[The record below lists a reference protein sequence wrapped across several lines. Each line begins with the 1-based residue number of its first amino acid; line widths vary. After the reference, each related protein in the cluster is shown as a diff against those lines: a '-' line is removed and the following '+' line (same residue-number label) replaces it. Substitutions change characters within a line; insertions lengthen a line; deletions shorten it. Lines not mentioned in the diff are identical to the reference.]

1 MGRSAT
7 TVSGLPQPGDTW
19 NGRYEI
25 TAELGRGGFGRVYR
39 AWDPLLERDVAIKM
53 LRPSDDFTP
62 TDHQRFRRE
71 TNIAASL
78 EHRNIVTVYDGGERN
93 GLLYLVMRF
102 VAGRDLRYEL
112 AHGPLDEHRAV
123 SVVRQVG
130 AALDYAHAKGLVHR
144 DVKPGNILCLDD
156 SDAVYL
162 ADFGISRRVDQTTD
176 NPVTQGLA
184 PATLAYAAPEQMRT
198 SARVDG
204 RTDVYALGCVLFECL
219 TGRKPFEGEIAEMI
233 TAHLHEAPPRASAVR
248 PGLSRTWDR
257 VIATAMAKDPS
268 DRFRRCA
275 TLAAAAELVLPPPE
289 PPSEPMTATMQMRAG
304 VAAARD
310 EPGTRSGPGDTR
322 RLDRGTT
329 ATERALRSAVDA
341 ARRAV
346 GDVNGTAARTGG
358 AASPPTGAPATGRPA
373 SPGTGS
379 GGTDRPA
386 EPATDRPAEPA
397 TEWPARSTT
406 DRAAPPATGSRA
418 ADQVATAA
426 AEHASAPAADRAAP
440 PRRIT
445 ATTAPVDAP
454 TATGPGGGDTAAEPA
469 GAASPPAAPRRR
481 SLPRPAI
488 LAVVGLPV
496 AVLMISLA
504 WPLVG
509 SGQDPG
515 DPGPEIAGYADPD
528 AAPALDDAQL
538 DLLNAAGVFEKADCR
553 PPNRDPLAGEQVAI
567 ACTGADEAPTRVV
580 FRQFASV
587 DERDAAFASLASAT
601 SDGECRD
608 DRRAT
613 HGYEG
618 ARGPGQVVCAVD
630 SSKAGLSWTV
640 PGAPIMGSAR
650 LDEPAAAGELY
661 DWWADHVERTD
672 G

>member
-1 MGRSAT
+1 
-7 TVSGLPQPGDTW
+7 VSGLPQPGDTW

-78 EHRNIVTVYDGGERN
+78 EHRNIVTVYDGGERD
-93 GLLYLVMRF
+93 GLLFLVMRF
-102 VAGRDLRYEL
+102 VAGQDLRYEL
-112 AHGPLDEHRAV
+112 AQGPLDEHRAV
-123 SVVRQVG
+123 SIVRQVG

-144 DVKPGNILCLDD
+144 DVKPGNILCHAD

-204 RTDVYALGCVLFECL
+204 RTDLYALGCVLFECL

-233 TAHLHEAPPRASAVR
+233 TAHLHEAPPRVSAVR
-248 PGLSRTWDR
+248 PELSRTWDR

-275 TLAAAAELVLPPPE
+275 ALTAAAEFVLPPPE
-289 PPSEPMTATMQMRAG
+289 P
-304 VAAARD
+304 AAATLPAGAEAAAGLD
-310 EPGTRSGPGDTR
+310 EPVARSGPGHTR
-322 RLDRGTT
+322 RLDRGAT
-329 ATERALRSAVDA
+329 ATERAVRSATDA
-341 ARRAV
+341 PPTAA
-346 GDVNGTAARTGG
+346 GDINGTAARTD
-358 AASPPTGAPATGRPA
+358 AAATPPIAMPPAGRAAP
-373 SPGTGS
+373 PGTGS
-379 GGTDRPA
+379 G
-386 EPATDRPAEPA
+386 ATDRDARPATARSAEPA
-397 TEWPARSTT
+397 TERPPAPAT
-406 DRAAPPATGSRA
+406 DGPSPPATGSRVTDQA
-418 ADQVATAA
+418 AAPAGEHAGSPVAGRAGSSGRATAPMSPVRPVA
-426 AEHASAPAADRAAP
+426 VTERAD
-440 PRRIT
+440 
-445 ATTAPVDAP
+445 
-454 TATGPGGGDTAAEPA
+454 GDTSEDPA
-469 GAASPPAAPRRR
+469 GAAPPPAAPQSGPLWR
-481 SLPRPAI
+481 SLPRPAV
-488 LAVVGLPV
+488 LAVVGVLV
-496 AVLMISLA
+496 AALVIWLV

-509 SGQDPG
+509 SGQDGGTG
-515 DPGPEIAGYADPD
+515 DPAVAGD
-528 AAPALDDAQL
+528 AAPDEAAALDDAQL
-538 DLLNAAGVFEKADCR
+538 DLLTAVGLFDEADCR
-553 PPNRDPLAGEQVAI
+553 PPTRDPLAGEQVAI
-567 ACTGADEAPTRVV
+567 ACTSDDDAPTRVV

-587 DERDAAFASLASAT
+587 DERDATFASLASAA

-608 DRRAT
+608 DPQAT
-613 HGYEG
+613 HAYEG
-618 ARGPGQVVCAVD
+618 ARGAGQVVCAVD
-630 SSKAGLSWTV
+630 SSTAGLSWTV

-661 DWWADHVERTD
+661 DWWADHVDRTD